1 MSDCYVYYR
10 IALDREA
17 DARGAVVALI
27 AEVEATTGI
36 RGRAYCKT
44 VEPLLWMEVYP
55 GVVDGEAFVS
65 LLAELSARHGLDAC
79 LEDNQRRHVE
89 EFTELGVPLNPPS

>member
-10 IALDREA
+10 VALDREA
-17 DARGAVVALI
+17 DARRAVHALL

-36 RGRAYCKT
+36 RGVACRKT

-55 GVVDGEAFVS
+55 GVTDGEAFVS
-65 LLAELSARHGLDAC
+65 LLTELSARHGLDAC

-89 EFTELGVPLNPPS
+89 EFVPLNPA

>member
-10 IALDREA
+10 VALDREPE
-17 DARGAVVALI
+17 ARRLVHAML

-36 RGRAYCKT
+36 RGQSSRKT
-44 VEPLLWMEVYP
+44 HEPLLWMEVYS
-55 GVVDGEAFVS
+55 GVTDAEAFVS
-65 LLAELSARHGLDAC
+65 LLTELSARHGLDPC

-89 EFTELGVPLNPPS
+89 LFVPLNPA